1 MALIIFS
8 ILLLGLLL
16 IATGHLT
23 NINRAAVA
31 MFMGTVGWVLYICYG
46 TDFVLSQ
53 YYSEYQAFLSG
64 AASSS
69 TIVKEFIAQ
78 NIFLKYVGKS
88 SEIVL
93 FLLATMTIV
102 EILNNNGCF
111 DFLIEWLRTRNSKKL
126 LFNLTFFSFILS
138 ANLDN
143 ITTTTMMLVIMHQ
156 LVPNRRQRIV
166 YGSAIVIAVNC
177 GGALTVIGDPIGLVL
192 WNSGAVTASNFSLS
206 LVLPCLIS
214 CALPIMWLGRTL
226 PSHVE
231 IQWDGLPYRGDDTN
245 LNRWQRMLML
255 VVGIGGL
262 WFIPTFHNITKLS
275 PFLGALCVLSLLWIV
290 NEIMNHKLMNTDQM
304 IHRKVPR
311 VLQYSVIQLILF
323 VMGIML
329 AMGVTYETGILGNI
343 ASFLNNEVHNVWI
356 LGILAGLISSVVD
369 SFATT
374 MGFVTLF
381 PVMDM
386 HNLTLLPA
394 MQYEYASHFVQNG
407 LYWKIIAYSSA
418 MGGNILLIGAASGL
432 ALVKME
438 KIHIRWFFKEVGAVS
453 AAAWLLGLAVMWA
466 MN

>member
-1 MALIIFS
+1 
-8 ILLLGLLL
+8 
-16 IATGHLT
+16 
-23 NINRAAVA
+23 
-31 MFMGTVGWVLYICYG
+31 
-46 TDFVLSQ
+46 
-53 YYSEYQAFLSG
+53 
-64 AASSS
+64 
-69 TIVKEFIAQ
+69 
-78 NIFLKYVGKS
+78 
-88 SEIVL
+88 
-93 FLLATMTIV
+93 
-102 EILNNNGCF
+102 
-111 DFLIEWLRTRNSKKL
+111 
-126 LFNLTFFSFILS
+126 
-138 ANLDN
+138 
-143 ITTTTMMLVIMHQ
+143 MMLVIMHQ

-438 KIHIRWFFKEVGAVS
+438 KIHIRWFFKEAGAVS